1 MGWAGLCGLAFPLG
15 SAFMDLSQTPGV
27 SFSLL
32 FNYHPW
38 LTVLGKL
45 KLEAAPE
52 VSSTVALQS
61 VGADVRMSFC
71 YVQFIIFPPHFLF
84 YSRLVHCL
92 SL

>member
-1 MGWAGLCGLAFPLG
+1 MVWHFLLDLLSQISPEAPGSVFLCCLITTLG
-15 SAFMDLSQTPGV
+15 SLI
-27 SFSLL
+27 
-32 FNYHPW
+32 
-38 LTVLGKL
+38 GKL
-45 KLEAAPE
+45 KLEAALE

-61 VGADVRMSFC
+61 VGAEVRMSFC

>member
-1 MGWAGLCGLAFPLG
+1 MLCGLAFPLG
-15 SAFMDLSQTPGV
+15 SAFMDLSRSPGV

-52 VSSTVALQS
+52 VSSTVALQN

-71 YVQFIIFPPHFLF
+71 YVQFIIFSPSFPFLF
-84 YSRLVHCL
+84 
-92 SL
+92 

>member
-1 MGWAGLCGLAFPLG
+1 MVWHFLL
-15 SAFMDLSQTPGV
+15 DLLSRISPEAPGV
-27 SFSLL
+27 SFPLL
-32 FNYHPW
+32 FNYHPR
-38 LTVLGKL
+38 LTVIGKL
-45 KLEAAPE
+45 KLEAALE